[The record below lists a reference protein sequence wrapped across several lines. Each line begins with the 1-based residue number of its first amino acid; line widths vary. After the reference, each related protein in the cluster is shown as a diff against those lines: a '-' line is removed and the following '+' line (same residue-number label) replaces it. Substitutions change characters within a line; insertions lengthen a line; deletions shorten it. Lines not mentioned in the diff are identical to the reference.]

1 MTHLEAGAG
10 ASDLMLD
17 GPAFHLRGDAG
28 EASYFGAAPPVGDRP
43 HRYVFTV
50 HALDTD
56 SLGLDDD
63 ATPAMASFVALEHT
77 LRIMLHIIFWEPE
90 IPGNTGAAIRL
101 SACTGSMLHLVK
113 PLGFDMDDA
122 KLRRAG
128 LDYHD
133 LAHVRVHDS
142 LDEALAEVPG
152 RVWAL
157 TGHATTMYSDVS
169 YADGDGLLFG
179 RESVGLSE
187 DAMHHPR
194 VEDRVR
200 IQMVNGVRSLNL
212 ANSASIVL
220 YEAWRQL
227 GFPNGV

>member
-1 MTHLEAGAG
+1 
-10 ASDLMLD
+10 
-17 GPAFHLRGDAG
+17 
-28 EASYFGAAPPVGDRP
+28 
-43 HRYVFTV
+43 
-50 HALDTD
+50 
-56 SLGLDDD
+56 
-63 ATPAMASFVALEHT
+63 
-77 LRIMLHIIFWEPE
+77 MLHIIFWEPE

-200 IQMVNGVRSLNL
+200 IQMVDGVRSLNL

-220 YEAWRQL
+220 YEAWRSWVSERHLAQRQRRNERGPGRITPPDL
-227 GFPNGV
+227 VCCTNRSSKRWVSAPSTGRTDARPALQAKQSCADLTATSRPSR

>member
-1 MTHLEAGAG
+1 
-10 ASDLMLD
+10 
-17 GPAFHLRGDAG
+17 
-28 EASYFGAAPPVGDRP
+28 
-43 HRYVFTV
+43 
-50 HALDTD
+50 
-56 SLGLDDD
+56 
-63 ATPAMASFVALEHT
+63 
-77 LRIMLHIIFWEPE
+77 MLHIIFWEPE

-128 LDYHD
+128 LDDHD
-133 LAHVRVHDS
+133 LAHVMVHES
-142 LDEALAEVPG
+142 LDDALAQVPG

-157 TGHATTMYSDVS
+157 TGHATSMYSDVA
-169 YADGDGLLFG
+169 YQDGDGLLFG

-187 DAMHHPR
+187 EAMNHPR
-194 VEDRVR
+194 VRERVR
-200 IQMVNGVRSLNL
+200 IHMREGVRSLNL

-227 GFPNGV
+227 GFPGGV

>member
-1 MTHLEAGAG
+1 
-10 ASDLMLD
+10 
-17 GPAFHLRGDAG
+17 
-28 EASYFGAAPPVGDRP
+28 
-43 HRYVFTV
+43 
-50 HALDTD
+50 
-56 SLGLDDD
+56 
-63 ATPAMASFVALEHT
+63 
-77 LRIMLHIIFWEPE
+77 MLHIIFWEPE

-133 LAHVRVHDS
+133 LAHVMVHES
-142 LDEALAEVPG
+142 LDDALAQVPG

-157 TGHATTMYSDVS
+157 TGHATSMYWDVA
-169 YADGDGLLFG
+169 YQDGDGLLFG

-187 DAMHHPR
+187 EAMNHPR
-194 VEDRVR
+194 VRERVR
-200 IQMVNGVRSLNL
+200 IHMREGVRSLTL

-227 GFPNGV
+227 GFPGGV

>member
-1 MTHLEAGAG
+1 
-10 ASDLMLD
+10 
-17 GPAFHLRGDAG
+17 
-28 EASYFGAAPPVGDRP
+28 
-43 HRYVFTV
+43 
-50 HALDTD
+50 
-56 SLGLDDD
+56 
-63 ATPAMASFVALEHT
+63 
-77 LRIMLHIIFWEPE
+77 MLHIIFWEPE

-113 PLGFDMDDA
+113 PLGFDMDDT

-133 LAHVRVHDS
+133 LAHVMVHES
-142 LDEALAEVPG
+142 LDDALAQVPG

-157 TGHATTMYSDVS
+157 TGHATSMYSGVA
-169 YADGDGLLFG
+169 YRDGDGLLFG

-187 DAMHHPR
+187 EAMNHPR
-194 VEDRVR
+194 VRERVR
-200 IQMVNGVRSLNL
+200 IHMREGVRSLNL

-227 GFPNGV
+227 GFPGGV